1 MIAGLDFCQEPSLWF
16 LCSLA
21 HPFQPVP
28 QTQPVFFKDS
38 RIVKV
43 KVMLLSRVQFSVT
56 PWSAAFQAPLS
67 MEFSR
72 QEYWGGLPFPTPG
85 DLPNLG
91 IKLVS
96 LASSALA
103 SGFFTNEP
111 PGRPPKAHRVVK
123 LTD

>member
-1 MIAGLDFCQEPSLWF
+1 MNFDDIMLTEINQSEKDLSVCVCVCMRVSTPSCSVMSNFATLWTTAHQASLPTGLF
-16 LCSLA
+16 
-21 HPFQPVP
+21 
-28 QTQPVFFKDS
+28 
-38 RIVKV
+38 
-43 KVMLLSRVQFSVT
+43 
-56 PWSAAFQAPLS
+56 
-67 MEFSR
+67 R
-72 QEYWGGLPFPTPG
+72 QEYRSGLPFPTPG